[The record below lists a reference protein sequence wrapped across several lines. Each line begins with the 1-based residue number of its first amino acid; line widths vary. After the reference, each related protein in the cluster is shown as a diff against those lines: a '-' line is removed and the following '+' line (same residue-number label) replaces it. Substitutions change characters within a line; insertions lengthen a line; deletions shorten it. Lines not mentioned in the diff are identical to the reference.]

1 MKFLKFIVIVV
12 ALAMLGSTFT
22 VDAKAKKRRSTVKK
36 EKQMKAKTKCTSIKS
51 KCTQT
56 DQCSLDMVEYCNQGM
71 MMTPVAQ
78 MRVERKDGNVVFVI
92 KGTTTEEK
100 EYVIDDGEQILK
112 DALKI
117 IEEEKMLEYKSSYSL
132 KASERVLDGE
142 TWSFRA
148 KLADGRSVSS
158 HGSNAWPGGD
168 GLSRIGKLLYDRAY
182 ELLEANHQQ

>member
-22 VDAKAKKRRSTVKK
+22 VDAKVKKLRSTVKK

-51 KCTQT
+51 NCTKT
-56 DQCSLDMVEYCNQGM
+56 EQCSLDLVEYCNQGM

-78 MRVERKDGNVVFVI
+78 MRVERKDSNVVFVI